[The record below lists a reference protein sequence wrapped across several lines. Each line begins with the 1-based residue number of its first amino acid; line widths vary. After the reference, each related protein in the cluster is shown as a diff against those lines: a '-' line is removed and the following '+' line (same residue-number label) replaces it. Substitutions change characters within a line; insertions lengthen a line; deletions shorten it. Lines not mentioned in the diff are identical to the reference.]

1 MNNVKI
7 LHCAD
12 LHIGATVGFLKQNA
26 EARRAETLLTA
37 EKIINLGIE
46 KSIDILLIAGDLF
59 DSNKIEDRFIDTV
72 FAKIASAPFP
82 VVVACG
88 NHDPLNADSPFKT
101 KALPENLYVFGNSDE
116 CKEYESLNL
125 CVYGRSFETSS
136 LMGEECFTL
145 KVDPSKINVLLQH
158 GELKSDLK
166 GEYNSITPAFVK
178 NCGMD
183 YIALGHVHKRSEIG
197 KIDNTYFAYPG
208 CPEPQG
214 FDELEDKGVYLGE
227 IGKGLCNLEFV
238 STAKRRHA
246 HEKCDIT
253 GLLGEEEISLK
264 ITDTL
269 KEKYGEGFGE
279 NLYKIELIGEIS
291 AESQLNLAEI
301 ESRLSPLVFF
311 VKLRDNT
318 EFALDLE
325 KLAGEASLKGIFA
338 KKMLERMNTADDTQK
353 ESIKKALNLGLKAF
367 LGEVKYNED

>member
-12 LHIGATVGFLKQNA
+12 LHIGATVSFLKQNA
-26 EARRAETLLTA
+26 EIRRAETLLTF
-37 EKIINLGIE
+37 EGIIDLGLKE
-46 KSIDILLIAGDLF
+46 SVDILFIAGDLF
-59 DSNKIEDRFIDTV
+59 DSNKIENRFIDAV

-82 VVVACG
+82 VALVCG
-88 NHDPLNADSPFKT
+88 NHDPLSADSPFKT
-101 KALPENLYVFGNSDE
+101 KALPETLYVFGSVDE
-116 CKEYESLNL
+116 CKEFENLNL
-125 CVYGRSFETSS
+125 CVYGRSFETAG
-136 LMGEECFTL
+136 LKGEECFTL
-145 KVDPSKINVLLQH
+145 KTDPSKINILLQH

-166 GEYNSITPAFVK
+166 GEYNSITPSFVK
-178 NCGMD
+178 SCGMD

-214 FDELEDKGVYLGE
+214 FDELDLKGVYLGE
-227 IGKGLCNLEFV
+227 VGKDFCKLEFIP
-238 STAKRRHA
+238 TAKRRHA

-264 ITDTL
+264 ITETL
-269 KEKYGEGFGE
+269 KEKYGESFTE
-279 NLYKIELIGEIS
+279 NLYKIELTGEIS
-291 AESQLNLAEI
+291 AEGQLNLAEI

-325 KLAGEASLKGIFA
+325 KLAGEASLKGIFV
-338 KKMLERMNTADDTQK
+338 KKMLERINSADDTQK
-353 ESIKKALNLGLKAF
+353 AALKKALNLGLKAF